1 MARGLLYECFSGIS
15 GDMHIGALID
25 IGVPHEYF
33 CQELDRLH
41 LGSEF
46 QLTAKRG
53 SKMGITGTHA
63 SVVVDTSNEPEHRH
77 LPTILNMIDAAHYS
91 DHVTKLATDIF
102 TNIAVAEGAIHGI
115 EPDQVHFHEVGATD
129 SIVDIV
135 SAAIG
140 IDYLDPSLVYC
151 GVVELGSGTVRCA
164 HGVMP
169 VPAPATAEILKGIP
183 TSRGRVS
190 SEATTPTGAAILKTV
205 VDDFETPAIFS
216 TTDIG
221 YGIGVKDFEV
231 PNVLRLSLGEIDTTL
246 ESETNLEIE
255 CNIDDMNPEAY
266 QPLMDALFLA
276 GAKDVFFTPM
286 IMKKSRPGT
295 RVSVL
300 VAPADKDPV
309 ISQLFAGSTTLGVR
323 IHPVT
328 KHMLPRE
335 ERVLE
340 TSLGS
345 VRVKISRMPDG
356 GIRWKSEHDDIQ
368 TLATKHQQDYLATKR
383 HVDADIERQLA
394 S

>member
-1 MARGLLYECFSGIS
+1 
-15 GDMHIGALID
+15 
-25 IGVPHEYF
+25 
-33 CQELDRLH
+33 
-41 LGSEF
+41 
-46 QLTAKRG
+46 
-53 SKMGITGTHA
+53 
-63 SVVVDTSNEPEHRH
+63 
-77 LPTILNMIDAAHYS
+77 
-91 DHVTKLATDIF
+91 
-102 TNIAVAEGAIHGI
+102 
-115 EPDQVHFHEVGATD
+115 
-129 SIVDIV
+129 
-135 SAAIG
+135 
-140 IDYLDPSLVYC
+140 
-151 GVVELGSGTVRCA
+151 
-164 HGVMP
+164 MP

-231 PNVLRLSLGEIDTTL
+231 PNVLRLSLGEIETTL

-300 VAPADKDPV
+300 VTPADKDAIV
-309 ISQLFAGSTTLGVR
+309 SQLFAGSTTLGVR

-345 VRVKISRMPDG
+345 VRVKISQMPDG
-356 GIRWKSEHDDIQ
+356 SMRWKSEHDDIQ
-368 TLATKHQQDYLATKR
+368 TLATTHNQDYLTTKR
-383 HVDADIERQLA
+383 RVDADIEKQL
-394 S
+394 SP

>member
-1 MARGLLYECFSGIS
+1 
-15 GDMHIGALID
+15 MHIGALID
-25 IGVPHEYF
+25 IGVPHAYF

-46 QLTAKRG
+46 RLTAERG

-63 SVVVDTSNEPEHRH
+63 SVVVDTSNEPEHRL

-91 DHVTKLATDIF
+91 DHVTQLATDIF

-221 YGIGVKDFEV
+221 YGVGVKDFEV
-231 PNVLRLSLGEIDTTL
+231 PNVLRLSLGEIETTL

-300 VAPADKDPV
+300 VAPTDKDLV
-309 ISQLFAGSTTLGVR
+309 IGQLFAGSTTLGVR

-335 ERVLE
+335 ERVLK

-368 TLATKHQQDYLATKR
+368 TLATKNQQDYLATKR
-383 HVDADIERQLA
+383 RVDADIEKQLTP
-394 S
+394 